1 MIFNSVTFLIFFAA
15 FLLAYFSTRGT
26 LRLVVCLV
34 GSYIFYGWWDWRF
47 LSLILLSTLIDYFVG
62 LWMADQADNTIRKR
76 LLILSLVANL
86 GLLGL
91 FKYYNF
97 FIDSFQE
104 LLAVFGI
111 HESRL
116 TLNLILP
123 VGISFYTFQTMSYS
137 IDLYRRAIE
146 VERNF
151 IRFATFVAFFP
162 QLVAGPIVRAKDVI
176 PQFKKDHPFDW
187 DRVMLGLG
195 LILLGYFKKSGIADS
210 LAPVVDKT
218 FLAPEGHT
226 SLSLIIAVF
235 FYAFQIYCDFS
246 GYSDIAI
253 GTALMLGYRFQTN
266 FNKPYFSKNFSEFWQ
281 RWHISLSEWLR
292 DYLYVPLGG
301 NRHGTAKTYR
311 NLMITMLLGGLW
323 HGANWTFVFWGGLH
337 GLYLVGQRLLSPLDL
352 KTRLKL
358 PPLIFDGLALTVVF
372 SLTCFAWIFF
382 RSQSFSE
389 ALTVLQGIF
398 AFDDLSFEEVKYKF
412 LVIKGFLLIGLLV
425 TGELVAGYL
434 PIIPQVIIRRPALR
448 AVAFA
453 SIIWIIA
460 ALGTFDGN
468 QFIYFQF

>member
-1 MIFNSVTFLIFFAA
+1 
-15 FLLAYFSTRGT
+15 
-26 LRLVVCLV
+26 
-34 GSYIFYGWWDWRF
+34 
-47 LSLILLSTLIDYFVG
+47 
-62 LWMADQADNTIRKR
+62 
-76 LLILSLVANL
+76 
-86 GLLGL
+86 
-91 FKYYNF
+91 
-97 FIDSFQE
+97 
-104 LLAVFGI
+104 
-111 HESRL
+111 
-116 TLNLILP
+116 
-123 VGISFYTFQTMSYS
+123 
-137 IDLYRRAIE
+137 
-146 VERNF
+146 
-151 IRFATFVAFFP
+151 
-162 QLVAGPIVRAKDVI
+162 
-176 PQFKKDHPFDW
+176 
-187 DRVMLGLG
+187 
-195 LILLGYFKKSGIADS
+195 
-210 LAPVVDKT
+210 
-218 FLAPEGHT
+218 
-226 SLSLIIAVF
+226 
-235 FYAFQIYCDFS
+235 
-246 GYSDIAI
+246 
-253 GTALMLGYRFQTN
+253 
-266 FNKPYFSKNFSEFWQ
+266 
-281 RWHISLSEWLR
+281 
-292 DYLYVPLGG
+292 
-301 NRHGTAKTYR
+301 
-311 NLMITMLLGGLW
+311 MITMLLGGLW